1 MFLFMAAF
9 HPGSDSSLAVFCG
22 GSWSH
27 CAPFQFGLPALVLTA
42 ELLVGE
48 PSEVC
53 EHGAAR
59 SSLAG
64 ALSLQ
69 APQDSGSRVTGLRPS

>member
-1 MFLFMAAF
+1 MEPF
-9 HPGSDSSLAVFCG
+9 
-22 GSWSH
+22 
-27 CAPFQFGLPALVLTA
+27 APFQFGLPALVLTA

-48 PSEVC
+48 PSEVL
-53 EHGAAR
+53 ERGAAR

-64 ALSLQ
+64 ALSPQ

>member
-1 MFLFMAAF
+1 MFLFRAAF
-9 HPGSDSSLAVFCG
+9 HPGSECFLTVFSG

-27 CAPFQFGLPALVLTA
+27 CAPFQLGLLALVLTA

-48 PSEVC
+48 PPEVC
-53 EHGAAR
+53 ERGAAR

-64 ALSLQ
+64 ALSPQ
-69 APQDSGSRVTGLRPS
+69 APQGSGSRVTGMRPS